1 MFFKGLGVAMETY
14 RMKEEYTVHN
24 IVQGKYN
31 PQKWASFLIKAQQ
44 NDLPSDYDNDR
55 EKFLMYMRNYEE
67 RNGRALDL
75 YYSYYKKAIS
85 PDFFEK
91 HYVLLREDKL
101 RGLLAQC
108 KVMILTANPIE
119 KAIFHYM
126 MIEKSRRKII
136 RILNNNTVYFI
147 LKWGKYWVAHI
158 HQNETGAYKNMGS
171 NATINEALKQF
182 APNVIISLGV
192 AFGIDYT
199 TQNIGDVIVSRRI
212 LPYSENKRDED
223 KIKPDRSQDKAI
235 DDWLHVRLV
244 NANGFL
250 EGVTYGDV
258 LSGGSVMSS
267 FKEKDTICLGYT
279 KADFIVGG
287 EMEGTALFQHA
298 KSEGIPGVVIKG
310 ICDWGVAKNN
320 IFPESSEKEEIFKDS
335 LQAFAMVNAI
345 EKSNPLFND
354 KEIFAVP
361 KDINVREL
369 KRKYKFSRNSLI
381 ISQLLIFLYGVLSLY
396 LQSTR
401 GKSEPASSI
410 MHIIG
415 SPVIWISFPL
425 VLCIIF
431 FALKWHEKRGAL
443 KYHLESKEVLEDIN
457 SPSIEL

>member
-1 MFFKGLGVAMETY
+1 METY

-24 IVQGKYN
+24 MAQGKYS
-31 PQKWASFLIKAQQ
+31 PQKWVSFLLKAQQ
-44 NDLPSDYDNDR
+44 NDSNSDYDNNR
-55 EKFLMYMRNYEE
+55 EKFLEHMRMYEKRNHT
-67 RNGRALDL
+67 ALEL

-91 HYVLLREDKL
+91 HYVLLREEKL
-101 RGLLAQC
+101 HGLLSQC
-108 KVMILTANPIE
+108 KVMVLTANPIE

-136 RILNNNTVYFI
+136 RILNGNTAYFI

-182 APNVIISLGV
+182 TPNVIISLGV

-212 LPYSENKRDED
+212 LPYGENKRDEN
-223 KIKPDRSQDKAI
+223 KIKPDRSQDKTI

-267 FKEKDTICLGYT
+267 FKEKETICLGYT
-279 KADFIVGG
+279 KADFIIGG
-287 EMEGTALFQHA
+287 EMEGTALFQYA

-320 IFPESSEKEEIFKDS
+320 IFPQNSEREEIFKDS

-345 EKSNPLFND
+345 DKSTPLFND
-354 KEIFAVP
+354 KEIFAVS
-361 KDINVREL
+361 KDANVREL
-369 KRKYKFSRNSLI
+369 KRKYEFSRNSLI

-396 LQSTR
+396 SQITHFTSD
-401 GKSEPASSI
+401 SVSSI

-415 SPVIWISFPL
+415 SPVIWICFPL

-443 KYHLESKEVLEDIN
+443 KFHLESTEVLEDIN